1 MSGQKPNETHLLPT
15 RTPLAPPKDYG
26 QFRSFSAFCPVT
38 RKQTKQQLL
47 KSPLSVASLTSPQC
61 FYGEGNGTP
70 LQYSCLEN
78 SMERGAWQA
87 KVNGV
92 TKSWTQLSSAIKL
105 KSFSTAKEAINK
117 TNRQPSEWEKIFA
130 NEATDKGFISKIYK
144 QFI

>member
-1 MSGQKPNETHLLPT
+1 MLVVKKLPNDAGGCIILLGSGFP
-15 RTPLAPPKDYG
+15 G
-26 QFRSFSAFCPVT
+26 V
-38 RKQTKQQLL
+38 
-47 KSPLSVASLTSPQC
+47 
-61 FYGEGNGTP
+61 GNSNS
-70 LQYSCLEN
+70 LQYFCLEN

-130 NEATDKGFISKIYK
+130 NEATDKELISKIYK
-144 QFI
+144 QLMQLNIKKATQSKNRPKT